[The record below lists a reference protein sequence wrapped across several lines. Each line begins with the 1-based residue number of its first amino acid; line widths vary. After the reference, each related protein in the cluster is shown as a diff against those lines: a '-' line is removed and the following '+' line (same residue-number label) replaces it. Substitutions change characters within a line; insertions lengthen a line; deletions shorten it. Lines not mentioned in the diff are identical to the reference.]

1 MSTPTGS
8 RDPSKGEA
16 RSEAIAGARVVDADT
31 LELTERSAGELAR
44 LIAEGIVSARAV
56 LEAHIARIEAV
67 DEQLNAVVARRFD
80 AARAEADAV
89 DAALAR
95 GETLG
100 PLGGVPI
107 TVKEQFHVKGM
118 ATTFGLPTRSELL
131 EDSEGPLVTRL
142 RDAGAII
149 VGKTNVAELLFYQEG
164 DNPLF
169 GRTNNPWDLERT
181 SGGGSGGEGAIIA
194 AGGSPLGLAADIGG
208 SIRTPAHFCGI
219 QGLRPTS
226 GRLTNLDS
234 PPELFFPGMDAVVL
248 DPGPM
253 ARTVADLDLAMQVL
267 AAPGLEKLDPKIPPV
282 PWPDR
287 NAVSIEGLRI
297 GVFEDDGYW
306 PASPALRRAVR
317 EAAEILTERGAIVEP
332 FADPDPEA
340 ATRFY
345 FSFLTADGVRW
356 PKKLLKGNPRDR
368 RVKMLLRIS
377 WVPAWLTDPIAGLL
391 SKVGQP
397 RLANGFRWSKKL
409 STEAYWDLL
418 EQRGE
423 WRARFLAQMDEQK
436 LDAIICPPHTVPAM
450 RHGATYFLYD
460 TPSYLMRFNVLGMP
474 AGSVAATR
482 VRPDEETDRPQTRD
496 QVDRAARETE
506 VGSAGLPV
514 GVQVAARHWRE
525 DIVLAVMAVLE
536 EEFSKRPDYPSR
548 PPA

>member
-1 MSTPTGS
+1 MSAT
-8 RDPSKGEA
+8 DA
-16 RSEAIAGARVVDADT
+16 RSEAGAR
-31 LELTERSAGELAR
+31 ELTWCTAGELAR
-44 LIAEGIVSARAV
+44 LIATGEVSARDV
-56 LEAHIARIEAV
+56 LEAHIAQIEAV
-67 DEQLNAVVARRFD
+67 DERLNSVIARRFD
-80 AARAEADAV
+80 EARAEADAV
-89 DAALAR
+89 DAARAR

-100 PLGGVPI
+100 PLAGVPI
-107 TVKEQFHVKGM
+107 TVKEQFHVEGL
-118 ATTFGLPTRSELL
+118 ATTFGLPTRKDMVEGAS
-131 EDSEGPLVTRL
+131 GPLVTRL
-142 RDAGAII
+142 RAAGAII

-253 ARTVADLDLAMQVL
+253 ARTVADLELAMQVL
-267 AAPGLEKLDPKIPPV
+267 AAPGLEKVDPKIAPV
-282 PWPDR
+282 PWPDPH
-287 NAVSIEGLRI
+287 AVSIEGLRI

-306 PASPALRRAVR
+306 PASPAMRRAVR
-317 EAAEILTERGAIVEP
+317 EAADILTERGAIVEP

-345 FSFLTADGVRW
+345 FSFLCADGVRW
-356 PKKLLKGNPRDR
+356 PKKLLEGNPRDR
-368 RVKMLLRIS
+368 RVEMLLRIS
-377 WVPAWLTDPIAGLL
+377 WVPAFLHEPIASVLTLL
-391 SKVGQP
+391 RQP
-397 RLANGFRWSKKL
+397 RLANGFRWSKKR
-409 STEAYWDLL
+409 SAKEYWTLL

-423 WRARFLAQMDEQK
+423 WRAKFLAEMDAKQ
-436 LDAIICPPHTVPAM
+436 LDAIVCPPHTVPAM

-482 VRPDEETDRPQTRD
+482 VRAGEETDRPRSMD
-496 QVDRAARETE
+496 RVERAARETE

-525 DIVLAVMAVLE
+525 DIVLAVMAALE
-536 EEFSKRPDYPSR
+536 QEFSKRPDYPSR

>member
-1 MSTPTGS
+1 M
-8 RDPSKGEA
+8 A
-16 RSEAIAGARVVDADT
+16 RSGTDT
-31 LELTERSAGELAR
+31 KQELTWCSAGELAR
-44 LIAEGIVSARAV
+44 LIADGSVSAREV
-56 LEAHIARIEAV
+56 LEAHIAQIEAV
-67 DEQLNAVVARRFD
+67 DERLNSVVARRFD
-80 AARAEADAV
+80 EARAEADAV
-89 DAALAR
+89 DAARAR
-95 GETLG
+95 GEALG
-100 PLGGVPI
+100 PLAGVPI
-107 TVKEQFHVKGM
+107 TVKEQFHVEGM
-118 ATTFGLPTRSELL
+118 ATTFGLPTRKDMR
-131 EDSEGPLVTRL
+131 EDTNGPLITRL
-142 RDAGAII
+142 REAGAII

-253 ARTVADLDLAMQVL
+253 ARTVADLELAMQVL

-282 PWPDR
+282 PWPDPH
-287 NAVSIEGLRI
+287 AISIKGLRI
-297 GVFEDDGYW
+297 GVFDDDGYW
-306 PASPALRRAVR
+306 PASPALRRAVH
-317 EAAEILTERGAIVEP
+317 EASEILTERGAIVEP

-356 PKKLLKGNPRDR
+356 PKKLLKGNPRDP

-377 WVPAWLTDPIAGLL
+377 WVPAWLTGPIAGLL
-391 SKVGQP
+391 SMVGQP

-423 WRARFLAQMDEQK
+423 WRAKFLAEMDAK
-436 LDAIICPPHTVPAM
+436 NLDAIICPPHTVPAM

-482 VRPDEETDRPQTRD
+482 VRADEETDRPQTRD
-496 QVDRAARETE
+496 RVDRAARETE

>member
-1 MSTPTGS
+1 VSTPTGS

-100 PLGGVPI
+100 LLGGVPI
-107 TVKEQFHVKGM
+107 TVKEQFHIKGM

-317 EAAEILTERGAIVEP
+317 EAAEILTERGATVEP

-377 WVPAWLTDPIAGLL
+377 WVPAWLTNPIAGLL

-409 STEAYWDLL
+409 TTEEYWDLL

-423 WRARFLAQMDEQK
+423 WRARFLALMDEQK

-482 VRPDEETDRPQTRD
+482 VRPGEETDRAKTRD
-496 QVDRAARETE
+496 QVDRAARKTE

-525 DIVLAVMAVLE
+525 DVVLAVMAVLE

>member
-1 MSTPTGS
+1 M
-8 RDPSKGEA
+8 
-16 RSEAIAGARVVDADT
+16 
-31 LELTERSAGELAR
+31 
-44 LIAEGIVSARAV
+44 
-56 LEAHIARIEAV
+56 
-67 DEQLNAVVARRFD
+67 
-80 AARAEADAV
+80 
-89 DAALAR
+89 
-95 GETLG
+95 
-100 PLGGVPI
+100 
-107 TVKEQFHVKGM
+107 
-118 ATTFGLPTRSELL
+118 
-131 EDSEGPLVTRL
+131 
-142 RDAGAII
+142 
-149 VGKTNVAELLFYQEG
+149 
-164 DNPLF
+164 
-169 GRTNNPWDLERT
+169 
-181 SGGGSGGEGAIIA
+181 GGSGGEGAIIA

-226 GRLTNLDS
+226 GRLSNLDS

-253 ARTVADLDLAMQVL
+253 ARTVADLG
-267 AAPGLEKLDPKIPPV
+267 PGDAGARRAGPRASSTRKIPPV

-287 NAVSIEGLRI
+287 HAVSIEGLRI
-297 GVFEDDGYW
+297 GFFEDDGYW

-377 WVPAWLTDPIAGLL
+377 WVPAWLHRPDRGPAEQGRATPARERLPLVEEAVDRGLL
-391 SKVGQP
+391 GPAGAARRMARPLP
-397 RLANGFRWSKKL
+397 RPDG
-409 STEAYWDLL
+409 
-418 EQRGE
+418 
-423 WRARFLAQMDEQK
+423 RARSSTRSSARRTP
-436 LDAIICPPHTVPAM
+436 CRPC
-450 RHGATYFLYD
+450 ATARP
-460 TPSYLMRFNVLGMP
+460 TSSTTRPSYLMRFNVLGMP

-482 VRPDEETDRPQTRD
+482 VRADEETDRPKTRD